1 MTFARVLVAAILLM
15 SPQTPTPPPSQPVTT
30 ALERMAATERA
41 FAAATAEIGV
51 RDGFLTF
58 LTPDAIDI
66 APVDGALAI
75 VSLPERLRAQA
86 PPALPLH
93 RMLLWEPRWGAISSA
108 GDLGWLT
115 GPYRNTT
122 AGAPDQDRHGAYFS
136 IWRRQADG
144 TYKVRLD
151 IGIDTATPVAF
162 PAGFTPATPPVPAR
176 AGDSAVT
183 EHDIRMEEARFADAA
198 VRGLGPAYRARL
210 LPDAR
215 LHRNERSPFAGAA
228 AVETFV
234 ASTFERIAWAVLH
247 AEVASSGD
255 LAFTAGSYDA
265 VARASEGRPQSPERG
280 FFVRVWQRTDA
291 GAWKIAFETSG
302 IR

>member
-15 SPQTPTPPPSQPVTT
+15 SPQTPTPPPSQTVTT

-41 FAAATAEIGV
+41 FAAATAHVGV

-58 LTPDAIDI
+58 LMPDAIDI
-66 APVDGALAI
+66 APVDGRLAI
-75 VSLPERLRAQA
+75 VNLPARLRAQA
-86 PPALPLH
+86 APALPL
-93 RMLLWEPRWGAISSA
+93 RRTLLWEPRWGAISSA

-115 GPYRNTT
+115 GPYRNAGAGT
-122 AGAPDQDRHGAYFS
+122 AGPDRHGACFS

-151 IGIDTATPVAF
+151 IGIDTANEVGF
-162 PAGFTPATPPVPAR
+162 PAGFTRATPPVPA
-176 AGDSAVT
+176 AGGGPVT
-183 EHDIRMEEARFADAA
+183 ERDIRAEEARLAQAA
-198 VRGLGPAYRARL
+198 VSGPGPAYRARL

-215 LHRNERSPFAGAA
+215 LHRNERSPFAGAE
-228 AVETFV
+228 AVERFV

-247 AEVASSGD
+247 AEVSASGD

-265 VARASEGRPQSPERG
+265 VAKSSDGRPQTPERG
-280 FFVRVWQRTDA
+280 FFVRVWQRAHT
-291 GAWKIAFETSG
+291 GEWKIAFETSG

>member
-1 MTFARVLVAAILLM
+1 MTFARALAAAILLVV
-15 SPQTPTPPPSQPVTT
+15 PQAVTAQTTTT

-41 FAAATAEIGV
+41 FAAATAQVGV

-66 APVDGALAI
+66 APVAGRLAI

-86 PPALPLH
+86 PPELPL
-93 RMLLWEPRWGAISSA
+93 RRTLQWEPRWGAISAA

-115 GPYRNTT
+115 GPYRN
-122 AGAPDQDRHGAYFS
+122 ASLDGAEPDRHGAYFS
-136 IWRRQADG
+136 IWRRQPDG

-151 IGIDTATPVAF
+151 IGIDTAGEVGFPQGFTRATAPVARSAAE
-162 PAGFTPATPPVPAR
+162 PAAN
-176 AGDSAVT
+176 
-183 EHDIRMEEARFADAA
+183 EHDIRLVEARFAEAA
-198 VRGLGPAYRARL
+198 RGGVAAAYRARL

-234 ASTFERIAWAVLH
+234 AATFERVTWAVLH
-247 AEVASSGD
+247 AEVSESGD

-265 VARASEGRPQSPERG
+265 VAKATDGRPQTPERG
-280 FFVRVWQRTDA
+280 FFVRVWQRADD